1 MSDREIIN
9 QICILVNERQA
20 VEIIKAYERAVTAG
34 KFQTNEIFKTYE

>member
-20 VEIIKAYERAVTAG
+20 LDIIKSYERAVNAG
-34 KFQTNEIFKTYE
+34 KFTMNDIFKTYS